1 MNSYFH
7 RFLSVTCLMALG
19 MSGRPLFAQQVAQPT
34 QLASPG
40 ITAGS
45 TNGPG
50 IGGVI
55 PYTADEV
62 TVTTQTLADGTKITH
77 KRLVKLYRD
86 SQGRLRREW
95 FKAEAESV
103 GQGDSPQLVEI
114 NDPVAGAHY
123 NLNPGDRTAQKR
135 EIRRPTP
142 STAHRL
148 AAASGN
154 LPPAPPVAARPT
166 VEDLGTQVIEGL
178 EARGE
183 RITRTIP
190 AGAEGNDQPM
200 QITYERWYWPK
211 ARLVL
216 LSITNDPRYGEI
228 MLRLTNL
235 VLDEPPADLFQIPPD
250 YTIVEL
256 QPVAKPESPSD

>member
-1 MNSYFH
+1 
-7 RFLSVTCLMALG
+7 VALG
-19 MSGRPLFAQQVAQPT
+19 AIGHPLVAQQAPQPV
-34 QLASPG
+34 QPASPG

-45 TNGPG
+45 TNGQG

-62 TVTTQTLADGTKITH
+62 TVTTQTLADGTKITG

-103 GQGDSPQLVEI
+103 GQGDSPQSVEI
-114 NDPVAGAHY
+114 NDSVAGASY
-123 NLNPGDRTAQKR
+123 NLNPRDRTAQKR

-142 STAHRL
+142 SAAHQS

-154 LPPAPPVAARPT
+154 LTPAPPVPPRPT

-200 QITYERWYWPK
+200 QINYERWYWPK

-216 LSITNDPRYGEI
+216 LSVTNDPRYGEI
-228 MLRLTNL
+228 VLRLTNL
-235 VLDEPPADLFQIPPD
+235 VLDEPPAELFQVPAD
-250 YTIVEL
+250 YTLEEL
-256 QPVAKPESPSD
+256 QPVAKTESPSD

>member
-123 NLNPGDRTAQKR
+123 NLNPGDRTAQR
-135 EIRRPTP
+135 GRYADRHPPPLIGWLPHRAIFRRRHP
-142 STAHRL
+142 SR
-148 AAASGN
+148 
-154 LPPAPPVAARPT
+154 R
-166 VEDLGTQVIEGL
+166 
-178 EARGE
+178 
-183 RITRTIP
+183 
-190 AGAEGNDQPM
+190 
-200 QITYERWYWPK
+200 
-211 ARLVL
+211 
-216 LSITNDPRYGEI
+216 DPRSKI
-228 MLRLTNL
+228 SAR
-235 VLDEPPADLFQIPPD
+235 
-250 YTIVEL
+250 
-256 QPVAKPESPSD
+256 K